1 MSAINGLRSVIRD
14 TIKESQ
20 ASEVS
25 MTHRTSRLHSLLP
38 ADVLEGFRSSAH
50 RRRSSVASDGDESLA
65 SSLNSQASGRL
76 SLLPPTAAQDKR
88 AAARDTRASFSSN
101 ARRQTSKAR
110 PGGLLQR

>member
-1 MSAINGLRSVIRD
+1 VSAINGLRSVIRD

-76 SLLPPTAAQDKR
+76 SLLPPTATQSG

-101 ARRQTSKAR
+101 ARRRTSKAP